1 MEKKLDGSGGHRS
14 SDSSSSSSS
23 SRSYSDNGRWV
34 TDNGN
39 IPERV
44 LVVGDIPGK
53 DAKTGDSEKPCIER
67 SQGGL
72 CIERTKDKK
81 IRNMK
86 PSVQKL
92 AEELLYTLQER
103 RRRRKRRPHD
113 RFILFSLS
121 FDRMR
126 IRRRLRHWRRHHE
139 QRLERFRVLQRRPFS
154 RLGCSTQ
161 RRSRENASQSS
172 RLESVEERVDETVWR
187 VEVAQSS
194 HEFRVGQCELVES
207 NRVY

>member
-1 MEKKLDGSGGHRS
+1 MHRTHQ
-14 SDSSSSSSS
+14 
-23 SRSYSDNGRWV
+23 RQENQKHETFRPKTRRGV
-34 TDNGN
+34 TLHLT
-39 IPERV
+39 R
-44 LVVGDIPGK
+44 
-53 DAKTGDSEKPCIER
+53 
-67 SQGGL
+67 
-72 CIERTKDKK
+72 
-81 IRNMK
+81 
-86 PSVQKL
+86 
-92 AEELLYTLQER
+92 R

-139 QRLERFRVLQRRPFS
+139 QRRLERFRVLQRRPFS
-154 RLGCSTQ
+154 RLGRSTQ

-194 HEFRVGQCELVES
+194 HEFRVGQRELVES